1 MEGKNLHPLPLRSP
15 HVYTKVQLYSP
26 VEKYENSKWNALLNI
41 NIYMGMRNIFKCK
54 GNSTLLNKMSH
65 FPILSYIM
73 FSFIS
78 YTHLHTVCM
87 CQNVHGSKIASSDI
101 YNIKWGF
108 PLIQSAQIYF
118 NHLHFSAVKNVE
130 YKQI

>member
-1 MEGKNLHPLPLRSP
+1 MEGKNLRPLPLRSP

-54 GNSTLLNKMSH
+54 GNSKLNKMSH

-78 YTHLHTVCM
+78 YTHLYTVCM
-87 CQNVHGSKIASSDI
+87 CQNVHGSKIALSDT
-101 YNIKWGF
+101 
-108 PLIQSAQIYF
+108 
-118 NHLHFSAVKNVE
+118 
-130 YKQI
+130 